1 FPYEPLAEGG
11 ICCCRTPRRFAQNY
25 FRGGSRTAPT
35 QPTMT
40 IDDKVRKTLAELN
53 VTDAAA
59 VETLFAEVRAA
70 MGQERTGLT
79 SRGAAS
85 ESERDKLCKDL
96 RDRWLARKN
105 GILSSVDEKWL
116 KAASKDLKPSVGR
129 SFNALR
135 QESAALEIA
144 ALTKDVPL
152 QETTSTVNALSSRDS
167 ASAVVSN
174 VTREVPGDL
183 TLPGNRR
190 QLGTLHPVTEMQREI
205 EEIFLNLGFRIE
217 SGPEIESTYYNFDA
231 LNIPESHPSR
241 DDWDTLYID
250 AKTVLRTHTSP
261 VQIRA
266 MEKYGAPLHII
277 IPGKCY
283 RHDNPDASHSP
294 MFHQIEG
301 LAVASDITFADL
313 KGTLDFFAKKLFGEK
328 VRTRFQPSFFP
339 FTEPSGE
346 VSISCIFCG
355 GEGCRVC
362 KESGWIEVMG
372 CGMVH
377 PQVLRN
383 GGIDPEKYS
392 GWAFGLGIERFAMMK
407 YDINDIQLFFQSD
420 VRFLQQF

>member
-1 FPYEPLAEGG
+1 
-11 ICCCRTPRRFAQNY
+11 
-25 FRGGSRTAPT
+25 
-35 QPTMT
+35 MT
-40 IDDKVRKTLAELN
+40 IDEKVRKTLTELGVN
-53 VTDAAA
+53 DAAA
-59 VETLFAEVRAA
+59 VDALFAEVRAA
-70 MGQERTGLT
+70 METERATLL

-105 GILSSVDEKWL
+105 GLVTQIDEHWL
-116 KAASKDLKPSVGR
+116 KQASKDLKPTVGKQFNELRKVSSCMEVSDLAKEVRVSGDSSRPR
-129 SFNALR
+129 SATNPAILFDDSWHNPNQQVAPSYD
-135 QESAALEIA
+135 QQAIA
-144 ALTKDVPL
+144 AQIASGTTEVFPL
-152 QETTSTVNALSSRDS
+152 I
-167 ASAVVSN
+167 AS
-174 VTREVPGDL
+174 PLDL

-190 QLGTLHPVTEMQREI
+190 PLGSLHPVTQVQREI
-205 EEIFLNLGFRIE
+205 EDIFLNLGFRIE
-217 SGPEIESTYYNFDA
+217 SGPEIESVYYNFDT

-250 AKTVLRTHTSP
+250 EKTVLRTHTSP
-261 VQIRA
+261 VQIRS
-266 MEKYGAPLHII
+266 MEKYGAPLYII

-301 LAVASDITFADL
+301 LAISSDITFADL

-328 VRTRFQPSFFP
+328 IRTRFQPSFFP

-383 GGIDPEKYS
+383 GGIDPEKYT
-392 GWAFGLGIERFAMMK
+392 GWAFGLGVDRFAMLK

-420 VRFLQQF
+420 VRFLKQF

>member
-1 FPYEPLAEGG
+1 MRPYRMQTLA
-11 ICCCRTPRRFAQNY
+11 
-25 FRGGSRTAPT
+25 
-35 QPTMT
+35 MT
-40 IDDKVRKTLAELN
+40 LDEKVRRTLVDLD
-53 VTDAAA
+53 VTDAAG
-59 VETLFAEVRAA
+59 VEALFTEVRAA
-70 MGQERTGLT
+70 MERERSALVA
-79 SRGAAS
+79 SAAAS
-85 ESERDKLCKDL
+85 QADREKLCKAL
-96 RDRWLARKN
+96 RDRWLARKH
-105 GILSSVDEKWL
+105 GLLSSIDEQWL
-116 KAASKDLKPSVGR
+116 KVASKELKPAVGRHFNELRKASSCMEVSELAKEVRVADDSARPKAAASP
-129 SFNALR
+129 
-135 QESAALEIA
+135 AALAEDSWQNPVRPA
-144 ALTKDVPL
+144 APSFYQPQPNTLGWGQDDIVGAA
-152 QETTSTVNALSSRDS
+152 Q
-167 ASAVVSN
+167 AS
-174 VTREVPGDL
+174 DL

-190 QLGTLHPVTEMQREI
+190 PQGSLHPVTQMQREI

-217 SGPEIESTYYNFDA
+217 SGPEIESVYYNFDA

-241 DDWDTLYID
+241 DDWDTIYINSQ
-250 AKTVLRTHTSP
+250 TVLRTHTSP

-266 MEKYGAPLHII
+266 MEKYGAPLYII

-301 LAVASDITFADL
+301 LAIASDITFADL
-313 KGTLDFFAKKLFGEK
+313 KGTLDFFARKLFGKK

-346 VSISCIFCG
+346 VAISCIFCG

-392 GWAFGLGIERFAMMK
+392 GWAFGLGVDRFAMMK
-407 YDINDIQLFFQSD
+407 YDINDIQLLFQSD

>member
-1 FPYEPLAEGG
+1 
-11 ICCCRTPRRFAQNY
+11 
-25 FRGGSRTAPT
+25 
-35 QPTMT
+35 MT
-40 IDDKVRKTLAELN
+40 IDEKVRKTLIELN
-53 VTDAAA
+53 VTDAAS
-59 VETLFAEVRAA
+59 VEALFAEVRTAFEA
-70 MGQERTGLT
+70 ERANLV
-79 SRGAAS
+79 SRRASS
-85 ESERDKLCKDL
+85 ESERDRLCKDL

-105 GILSSVDEKWL
+105 GLLSSVDEHWL
-116 KAASKDLKPSVGR
+116 KLASKELKPVAGRQFNELRKVSPCMEVGELAKEVRVAEASSSAQAASTQAGISGDYWHDPNPPVAPSHD
-129 SFNALR
+129 R
-135 QESAALEIA
+135 QARAAQIA
-144 ALTKDVPL
+144 SG
-152 QETTSTVNALSSRDS
+152 TTEVFPPI
-167 ASAVVSN
+167 AS
-174 VTREVPGDL
+174 PPDL

-190 QLGTLHPVTEMQREI
+190 PLGSLHPVTQMQREI
-205 EEIFLNLGFRIE
+205 EEIFLNLGFWIE
-217 SGPEIESTYYNFDA
+217 SGPEIESVYYNFDA

-250 AKTVLRTHTSP
+250 SKTVLRTHTSP

-266 MEKYGAPLHII
+266 LEKYGAPLYII

-301 LAVASDITFADL
+301 LAISSDMTFADL
-313 KGTLDFFAKKLFGEK
+313 KGTLDFFARKLFGEK

-355 GEGCRVC
+355 GQGCRVC

-383 GGIDPEKYS
+383 GGIDPEKYA
-392 GWAFGLGIERFAMMK
+392 GWAFGLGVDRFAMLK

-420 VRFLQQF
+420 VRFLTQF